1 MGSNKQEEIQRRVG
15 VGASICWPVEKGV
28 SGREDRES
36 MASPAK
42 CKVGRGEY
50 GQQVGYDGGR
60 GREEGRK
67 DGFAEIKK
75 SLTRSSEMIM
85 QTMSS
90 SWGYHRV
97 RFVF

>member
-28 SGREDRES
+28 SGREDIES

-42 CKVGRGEY
+42 CEVRRGEY

-60 GREEGRK
+60 GRKREQERWVRQRSKRASCAARK
-67 DGFAEIKK
+67 L
-75 SLTRSSEMIM
+75 SCR
-85 QTMSS
+85 Q
-90 SWGYHRV
+90 
-97 RFVF
+97 